1 MSMQEQKSIQEQ
13 PDELSPA
20 EREAV
25 EALLAVKTD
34 EELSDVL
41 CKVERT
47 LFDEAE
53 KEAIEAFNKQE
64 SPSRMSVLEI
74 AVAGTV
80 IVAICLGLAIHSA
93 LTNYLRKK
101 DHGQE

>member
-1 MSMQEQKSIQEQ
+1 MKCIQEQRSIQEE
-13 PDELSPA
+13 PDELTPA

-34 EELSDVL
+34 EELSDAL

-53 KEAIEAFNKQE
+53 KEAIEALKSE
-64 SPSRMSVLEI
+64 SSNPS
-74 AVAGTV
+74 A
-80 IVAICLGLAIHSA
+80 
-93 LTNYLRKK
+93 K
-101 DHGQE
+101 